1 MPNRKKPPRQ
11 DGRYEKKIYLG
22 KKDGKRLYKS
32 VYGDTPQEADELAMQ
47 VRISLRKGVDVTA
60 DRDTFETWANR
71 WLATKER
78 RISAQRYDK
87 YKYCI
92 DVQLA
97 RLRYMPI
104 SKIGAYDIQD
114 IINEYARESPKTG
127 KPAALKTLKDILSV
141 VRQIFNMAIKSR
153 VVEFNPANAVDIPAE
168 APEQTRRALTDEEQ
182 QWIVDTPHRARR
194 AAMIMMYAGLRRG
207 ELIPLTWGDI
217 DLSRKTIDVNK
228 SVAFE
233 KGKPAIRP
241 GRAKSEGSIR
251 TVDIPTVL
259 AEFLKK
265 EKPPSVKPDD
275 LVCTTVT
282 GKLLSDSGWK
292 RMWESYLADLNL
304 KYGDIPEEFRS
315 KHNPHGVPFK
325 IPNITAHWLRHT
337 FITMMYLAGVDVMT
351 AMKQAGH
358 ADIKT
363 TLGIYTHLDTKFKRK
378 SMDKL
383 DTYLAKDAPHTQKKK
398 RYRVIKTIR

>member
-127 KPAALKTLKDILSV
+127 KPAALKTLKDKA
-141 VRQIFNMAIKSR
+141 QG
-153 VVEFNPANAVDIPAE
+153 
-168 APEQTRRALTDEEQ
+168 LTVQ
-182 QWIVDTPHRARR
+182 K
-194 AAMIMMYAGLRRG
+194 
-207 ELIPLTWGDI
+207 LISL
-217 DLSRKTIDVNK
+217 
-228 SVAFE
+228 
-233 KGKPAIRP
+233 
-241 GRAKSEGSIR
+241 
-251 TVDIPTVL
+251 
-259 AEFLKK
+259 
-265 EKPPSVKPDD
+265 
-275 LVCTTVT
+275 
-282 GKLLSDSGWK
+282 
-292 RMWESYLADLNL
+292 
-304 KYGDIPEEFRS
+304 
-315 KHNPHGVPFK
+315 
-325 IPNITAHWLRHT
+325 
-337 FITMMYLAGVDVMT
+337 
-351 AMKQAGH
+351 
-358 ADIKT
+358 
-363 TLGIYTHLDTKFKRK
+363 
-378 SMDKL
+378 
-383 DTYLAKDAPHTQKKK
+383 
-398 RYRVIKTIR
+398 